1 MHHAIATPRLT
12 ARRRAKRAA
21 AAVPWP
27 VLALLITMLAPTE
40 LSLDVAGLRLPPH
53 RLLLILLLPVAL
65 LRLLTVPSIRIKLFD
80 VAFIAFHLSTILI
93 FMLHEGSS
101 AGFVYGSSLAI
112 EGLGAYLV
120 ARAYIRD
127 ADTMQ
132 ATLHAM
138 MVCIAIAA
146 LFALP
151 ETLFGQHFVHDFLRN
166 VTGYVHP
173 IGIETRLGLTRAYG
187 VFDHPIHYGT
197 FCAAL
202 LAMVWFGTLD
212 PRRRAQRTMLLVAA
226 TFLGL
231 SSAPLL
237 CLLVQ
242 IALII
247 WERVTRGVAMRTTLT
262 ITALIGLYAGAALVM
277 TRSPI
282 NLIATGLTLDSWTG
296 FYRMQIW
303 EHGLASV
310 SQHPLIGL
318 GLGTWERPWWMT
330 ADTVDAFW
338 LFVTMRQGIPSF
350 LCLALG
356 IALITRGVVKK
367 SIHQPD
373 MLRRRLARG
382 WLISLIALALVGA
395 TVHFWNVLFTFF
407 FFFIGIGGWLA
418 DPKRARMARPR
429 AAASKPFAAQT
440 QARPRGAYPA
450 PGPVNI
456 NGGVRPAFG

>member
-1 MHHAIATPRLT
+1 MKRAITTPRT
-12 ARRRAKRAA
+12 VDRRRAWRSA

-27 VLALLITMLAPTE
+27 VIALLIAMLAPTE

-53 RLLLILLLPVAL
+53 RLVLIVLLPVAL
-65 LRLLTVPSIRIKLFD
+65 WRLLTLPSIRIKLFD
-80 VAFIAFHLSTILI
+80 VAFIAFHLSTVLV

-112 EGLGAYLV
+112 EGMGAYLV

-127 ADTMQ
+127 AETMQ
-132 ATLHAM
+132 AALHAM
-138 MVCIAIAA
+138 IVCIAIAA

-151 ETLFGQHFVHDFLRN
+151 ETIFGKHFVHDFLRDL
-166 VTGYVHP
+166 TGYVHP

-212 PRRRAQRTMLLVAA
+212 QRRRTLRTTLLVAA

-242 IALII
+242 ISLIM

-262 ITALIGLYAGAALVM
+262 VVALVGLYAGAAMVM

-310 SQHPLIGL
+310 SQHPLLGIGL
-318 GLGTWERPWWMT
+318 GSWARPYWMT
-330 ADTVDAFW
+330 SDTVDAFW
-338 LFVTMRQGIPSF
+338 LFVAMRQGIPSF
-350 LCLALG
+350 FCLALG
-356 IALITRGVVKK
+356 IGLIARGVVTK
-367 SIHQPD
+367 SIRQPD

-382 WLISLIALALVGA
+382 WLISLIALTLVGA

-407 FFFIGIGGWLA
+407 FFFIGAGGWLA
-418 DPKRARMARPR
+418 DPKRVRKNRPV
-429 AAASKPFAAQT
+429 AAAARTGGTAARARHRRPIPGAIALGD
-440 QARPRGAYPA
+440 QAK
-450 PGPVNI
+450 
-456 NGGVRPAFG
+456 PAFA